1 VTLLVLSRR
10 EVEMLLD
17 LDRLVEAVGSALAE
31 LSSGRASMPPRITA
45 EVAEPAGLLAA
56 MPAHLPSTGALT
68 VKLVS
73 VFPGN
78 LELPTHQAV
87 ICCFDAATGQPVA
100 LMDGAYI
107 TAARTAAGSALA
119 TRLLARPD
127 SRVVAILGSG
137 VQARA
142 HARALDRLP
151 NVEEVRLA
159 GRDPAK
165 VEALAAELGPVLRAP
180 IVAVAGC
187 QDAVRAADVVCATT
201 HAADPVLSRHW
212 LRPGTHVN
220 SVGYNTAGSGEV
232 DSATIRDAVLAVE
245 SRAAALARPP
255 AGAVELWRAVEAGA
269 LEPDRVIEIGELVAG
284 RATGRTTPADIT
296 VYKSVGVAVQDA
308 AAAALVLQAAR
319 EQAIGA
325 LVDL

>member
-1 VTLLVLSRR
+1 MLVLSHR
-10 EVEMLLD
+10 EVEILLD
-17 LDRLVEAVGSALAE
+17 LERLVEAVGSALAE
-31 LSSGRASMPPRITA
+31 LSSGRASMPARIAADVTDR
-45 EVAEPAGLLAA
+45 GLLAA
-56 MPAHLPSTGALT
+56 MPTHLPSTGALT

-78 LELPTHQAV
+78 RELPTHQAV
-87 ICCFDAATGQPVA
+87 ICCFDPVTGQPVA
-100 LMDGAYI
+100 LMDGGYV

-119 TRLLARPD
+119 TQLLARPD
-127 SRVVAILGSG
+127 SRLVTVLGSG

-165 VEALAAELGPVLRAP
+165 VDALAAELRPALRVPV
-180 IVAVAGC
+180 VAVRDC
-187 QDAVRAADVVCATT
+187 QQAVSAADVVCAAT
-201 HAADPVLSRHW
+201 HAAEPVLRRHW

-232 DSATIRDAVLAVE
+232 DLATIHDAVLAVE

-255 AGAVELWRAVEAGA
+255 AGAVELWQAVEAGV
-269 LEPDRVIEIGELVAG
+269 LDPDRVIEIGELVDG
-284 RATGRTTPADIT
+284 RARGRTTPADIT
-296 VYKSVGVAVQDA
+296 LYKSVGVAVQDA
-308 AAAALVLQAAR
+308 AAADLVLQAAR
-319 EQAIGA
+319 ERGIGT
-325 LVDL
+325 LIDV